1 MKALSL
7 LLFLS
12 VFFINKS
19 DSPVN
24 VKEYDLTKKTV
35 VAKIKD
41 NTINIV
47 VDKEAFIQAINN
59 SMLVDINENPVNSMQ
74 VLKGTAFNDSKKE
87 FYYMLFSSDATS
99 FNLVRLLHNKNG
111 KLIMQNDTFT
121 GEGQYL
127 GYSYFVSCEGVDSCK
142 PTIFYEKGELMW
154 ACGESRACLTP
165 EEAEKNPC
173 LKSTSVI
180 H

>member
-19 DSPVN
+19 DSSVN

-47 VDKEAFIQAINN
+47 VDKEAFIQAINK
-59 SMLVDINENPVNSMQ
+59 SVQSEHSSVNSMQ
-74 VLKGTAFNDSKKE
+74 VLKGIAFNDSEKE
-87 FYYMLFSSDATS
+87 FYYMLFSSNTK
-99 FNLVRLLHNKNG
+99 NVNVVRLLHNKNG
-111 KLIMQNDTFT
+111 KLIMENDTFT
-121 GEGQYL
+121 EEGQYL
-127 GYSYFVSCEGVDSCK
+127 EYSYFVSCEGVDSCK
-142 PTIFYEKGELMW
+142 PTMFYEEGELMW
-154 ACGESRACLTP
+154 ACGESRVCLTP
-165 EEAEKNPC
+165 EEAKKNPC
-173 LKSTSVI
+173 TKSTSIVY
-180 H
+180 

>member
-19 DSPVN
+19 DSALTH
-24 VKEYDLTKKTV
+24 KEYDLTKKTV
-35 VAKIKD
+35 VAKIKN
-41 NTINIV
+41 NTIDIV
-47 VDKEAFIQAINN
+47 VNKDAFIQAINN

-87 FYYMLFSSDATS
+87 FYYMLFSSDVTN

-111 KLIMQNDTFT
+111 KLIMKNENSL
-121 GEGQYL
+121 GEEDYL
-127 GYSYFVSCEGVDSCK
+127 SYSYFVSCEGVDSCK
-142 PTIFYEKGELMW
+142 PTMFYEEGKLMW

-165 EEAEKNPC
+165 EEAKKNPC
-173 LKSTSVI
+173 TKSTSI
-180 H
+180 IY